1 MPKLIRVG
9 TVVSDRAE
17 KTITVRVDR
26 LVEHPLYKRRY
37 KKTSRFSVH
46 DERNEGKV
54 GDRVQIEECR
64 PMSRSKR
71 FRLLRVV
78 ERASSSRCSRSCR
91 WPTTPVPA
99 G

>member
-78 ERASSSRCSRSCR
+78 ERAS
-91 WPTTPVPA
+91 
-99 G
+99 